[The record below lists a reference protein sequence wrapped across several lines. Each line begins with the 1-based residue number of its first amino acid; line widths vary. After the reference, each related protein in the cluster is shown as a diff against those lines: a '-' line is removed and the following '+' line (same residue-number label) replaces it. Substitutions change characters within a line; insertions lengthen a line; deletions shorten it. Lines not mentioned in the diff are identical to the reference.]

1 MVIDTK
7 VVHKS
12 VSKSTKVVHKSV
24 RTNTKVVHKS
34 VNLLYISFI
43 FCTFTSRI
51 IKSRNAVSAG
61 YICGY
66 RTEGGSTDHR

>member
-1 MVIDTK
+1 MVIDTKVVHKSVSKHTK

-24 RTNTKVVHKS
+24 KC
-34 VNLLYISFI
+34 LYISFI
-43 FCTFTSRI
+43 FSTFASRI

-61 YICGY
+61 YIYEY
-66 RTEGGSTDHR
+66 RTEGGSSDHR